1 MVDGKASH
9 KHAGMMEQADM
20 PDGSIPLTLTIHT
33 HYQYED
39 GKLSADEFLEKLF
52 SSEEANRRWRQ
63 IVEKTPNPI
72 RKNLKKQPDE
82 IERKGFS

>member
-33 HYQYED
+33 HYGIIFSSGRE
-39 GKLSADEFLEKLF
+39 GSRSSAHIREGPHVPIAEIRRFLESF
-52 SSEEANRRWRQ
+52 
-63 IVEKTPNPI
+63 
-72 RKNLKKQPDE
+72 KKGE
-82 IERKGFS
+82 